1 MRRGIIYGLFIG
13 LALIVYF
20 LAMKLLGLEHNFYLR
35 IFNFVILIGGVYLL
49 LRREFFQTDKSI
61 SYFEGL
67 GLGLR
72 ATITAV
78 LVFLVFLA
86 IYVKVFDPGFIE
98 VLEESQIWGTNIT
111 LNQAAIGIFIEGMAS
126 AIAISF
132 AWMQYFKKYTSSP
145 TRLKSKESLGK
156 R

>member
-1 MRRGIIYGLFIG
+1 MRRGIIYGLYIG
-13 LALIVYF
+13 IALIVYF
-20 LAMKLLGLEHNFYLR
+20 LGMKLFGFEKNFYLR
-35 IFNFVILIGGVYLL
+35 IFNFVILIVGVYLL
-49 LRREFFQTDKSI
+49 LRHEFFKRDKAI

-78 LVFLVFLA
+78 VVFLVFLA
-86 IYVKVFDPGFIE
+86 IYVKVFDPGFVEI
-98 VLEESQIWGTNIT
+98 LEESQIWGTNIT
-111 LNQAAIGIFIEGMAS
+111 LNQAAIAIFIEGMAS

-132 AWMQYFKKYTSSP
+132 VWMQYFKKYTSSP
-145 TRLKSKESLGK
+145 TQLKSQESLGK